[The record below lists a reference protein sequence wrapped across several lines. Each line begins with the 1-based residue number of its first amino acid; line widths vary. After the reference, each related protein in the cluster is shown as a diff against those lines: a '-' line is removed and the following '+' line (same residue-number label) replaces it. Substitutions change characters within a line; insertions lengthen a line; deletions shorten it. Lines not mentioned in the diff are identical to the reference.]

1 MSQDPTCPPIVLF
14 TILAIFAIA
23 VLLEDIKIQRK
34 K

>member
-14 TILAIFAIA
+14 TILAIFAITI
-23 VLLEDIKIQRK
+23 LLEDIKIKRK